1 MIGYYVHHHGHGHR
15 HRATAVA
22 RCLDVPVTGL
32 SSVPRPADWPGDWVE
47 LPRDDAGGAVEPTA
61 GGTLHWAPEHDDG
74 LSERMAAVSAWIE
87 RTRPSLL
94 VCDVS
99 VEVALLARL
108 HGVPVVTMVLPG
120 VRDDVPHRTVH
131 ALARRVVAAWPEHVP
146 GMTAGLD
153 GVGDRMVHV
162 GAISRFDGREPAPRT
177 DRRPHVVV
185 LGGTGGD
192 ADTATLV
199 SARESVPDWR
209 WTVLDGS
216 AGTWDD
222 DPWALLC
229 TADVVVTHAGQ
240 NAVAEVAAAR
250 VPAVVVPQPRP
261 HEEQAWTARALVAGG
276 WPVVALED
284 RLGHHWPDVLDV
296 VRRLPTERWSA
307 WNDGGGARRL
317 AALIEDEAAAR

>member
-47 LPRDDAGGAVEPTA
+47 LPRDDGGGAVEPTA

-162 GAISRFDGREPAPRT
+162 GAISRFDGREAAPRT
-177 DRRPHVVV
+177 DPRPHVVV

-192 ADTATLV
+192 ADTAILEALV
-199 SARESVPDWR
+199 HHGVDVNA
-209 WTVLDGS
+209 LDLAS
-216 AGTWDD
+216 NSR
-222 DPWALLC
+222 C
-229 TADVVVTHAGQ
+229 TALPLAAG
-240 NAVAEVAAAR
+240 AGRDAFAKTLIRRGADPAAR
-250 VPAVVVPQPRP
+250 DAFAKTPFDVAVDCTGAIRDD
-261 HEEQAWTARALVAGG
+261 EL
-276 WPVVALED
+276 LIM
-284 RLGHHWPDVLDV
+284 LS
-296 VRRLPTERWSA
+296 SA
-307 WNDGGGARRL
+307 
-317 AALIEDEAAAR
+317 